1 MQQVGGSVGTA
12 LLNSIA
18 TSAAATF
25 LAAHVTG
32 RPSAALVAQASAHS
46 YVVAFWVGAGIF
58 VLAALLI
65 GPLLR
70 PGVPDL
76 SANEDM
82 EAVVVHA

>member
-1 MQQVGGSVGTA
+1 V
-12 LLNSIA
+12 
-18 TSAAATF
+18 
-25 LAAHVTG
+25 
-32 RPSAALVAQASAHS
+32 HS

-58 VLAALLI
+58 VVAALLI

-82 EAVVVHA
+82 EALVVHA